1 MRNLLIGGGGLVTV
15 IGLLFLLQGTGL
27 VHGSPMTNNHF
38 WIYAGALIAIV
49 GVVVLTAGLRRTAR
63 R

>member
-1 MRNLLIGGGGLVTV
+1 MRNVLLAVGGTATV
-15 IGLLFLLQGTGL
+15 LGLLFLLQGTGL

-38 WIYAGALIAIV
+38 WIYAGAVIAV
-49 GVVVLTAGLRRTAR
+49 AGLAALTAGLRAVR

>member
-1 MRNLLIGGGGLVTV
+1 MRNVLIGVGGVVTV
-15 IGLLFLLQGTGL
+15 LGLLFLLQGSGW
-27 VHGSPMTNNHF
+27 VHGSAMTGEHF

-49 GVVVLTAGLRRTAR
+49 GVAVLTLGFRTAR

>member
-1 MRNLLIGGGGLVTV
+1 MRNVLIGVGGVVTV
-15 IGLLFLLQGTGL
+15 LGLLFLLQGSGL
-27 VHGSPMTNNHF
+27 VHGSPMTNDHF

-49 GVVVLTAGLRRTAR
+49 GVVLLVLGLRTSR